1 MNKKGNW
8 KIYAG
13 IYEYISRGIKCMEKT
28 PIGRN
33 LLLGFSIFAP
43 GGIIYLGLKGKG
55 SIDERKNELNDY
67 NELNLKNSENLK
79 NQDLEKKV
87 E

>member
-1 MNKKGNW
+1 
-8 KIYAG
+8 
-13 IYEYISRGIKCMEKT
+13 MEKT

-79 NQDLEKKV
+79 NGQRCPNYIFSKSRKEVLLHEKQHFPPNYA
-87 E
+87 